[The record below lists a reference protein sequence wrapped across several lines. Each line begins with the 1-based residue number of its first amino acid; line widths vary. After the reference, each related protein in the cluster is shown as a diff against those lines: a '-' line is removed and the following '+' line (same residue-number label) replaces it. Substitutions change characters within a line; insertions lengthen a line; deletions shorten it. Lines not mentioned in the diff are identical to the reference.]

1 MPISKLFLSHY
12 SRYAA
17 EVGEFATELR
27 LRGIVPWVDKDGGF
41 TVGDH
46 SEVEARR
53 AIRED
58 CFGLALYASSEVFE
72 RPFIRDVEID
82 EVKRALRQ
90 SDDFI
95 VFALTRSL
103 SFDELARRSVESFG
117 LDLSPYH
124 TYRVSDGDLESFGRI
139 AAEIVTRVLRS
150 TAPASPTTLRLQFS
164 TREVMPDDP
173 LDVLCINAVS
183 LLGDAPSDDGAWLRT
198 LAGLQ
203 DVKAAIAGILGRP
216 RLAVGGSKHLT
227 AAFMFGRVFAPF
239 ELDIRQTPTDWWS
252 TDCRAAPPPLA
263 TTLSTREAG
272 APALVVEVVGRYKDV
287 GAGVDEY
294 FRTAG
299 TQAPIARLHLE
310 ATNPPLNIDN
320 AMCRGIAT
328 QTYDEIEKALLALS
342 RRGTPAH
349 EIHLFVS
356 APQSFMMMLGREF
369 KGMPA
374 AVLYEWTGEQYVRTC
389 RLPGGVL

>member
-1 MPISKLFLSHY
+1 MTISKLFMSHY
-12 SRYAA
+12 NGYAA
-17 EVGEFATELR
+17 EVGELVTELR
-27 LRGIVPWVDKDGGF
+27 LRGVVPWVDKDGGF

-72 RPFIRDVEID
+72 RPFIRDVEMD
-82 EVKRALRQ
+82 EAKRTLIR

-95 VFALTRSL
+95 VFALPRSL
-103 SFDELARRSVESFG
+103 SFEELARRSVESFA

-124 TYRVSDGDLESFGRI
+124 THKVSEGDLDSFCTI
-139 AAEIVTRVLRS
+139 AAEIVTRVLRR
-150 TAPASPTTLRLQFS
+150 AAQASPTTLHLQYS
-164 TREVMPDDP
+164 TREIMPDHP
-173 LDVLCINAVS
+173 LDVLCINAVP
-183 LLGDAPSDDGAWLRT
+183 LLADAPTEDAVWLRT
-198 LAGLQ
+198 LAALQ
-203 DVKAAIAGILGRP
+203 DVKAAIAGTLGRP

-252 TDCRAAPPPLA
+252 TDCPAALPPLA
-263 TTLSTREAG
+263 TTLSTLDDG
-272 APALVVEVVGRYKDV
+272 APALVVEVVGRYKNV
-287 GAGVDEY
+287 GAGVDEC

-299 TQAPIARLHLE
+299 TPAPIARLHLE
-310 ATNPPLNIDN
+310 PVGPPLNIDN
-320 AMCRGIAT
+320 AICRAMAT
-328 QTYDEIEKALLALS
+328 QVYDEIEEAIQSLS
-342 RRGTPAH
+342 RRGTPAQ

-369 KGMPA
+369 KGMPP
-374 AVLYEWTGEQYVRTC
+374 VVVYEWTGEHYVRAC
-389 RLPGGVL
+389 RLPGGIL